1 MGTFSPFPSWHLLC
15 TSLYYLILAPIVA
28 VTIIVHFDISCSYC
42 RLEHVHYYIK
52 LETELFHKYIWAYV
66 TKIMK
71 SKIEDEDFLKPFF
84 LIALCSHASSI
95 IDWSLCKSVGRYS
108 ALLEEI
114 RNSLSKILSF
124 SPLCQVL
131 LRTNISLEQIT
142 LCWLMLNE
150 TTSLNNYKS

>member
-1 MGTFSPFPSWHLLC
+1 MTLTVHISLLLNIGSYC
-15 TSLYYLILAPIVA
+15 GCNS
-28 VTIIVHFDISCSYC
+28 IIVHFDISCSYC

-52 LETELFHKYIWAYV
+52 LETELFHIWAYV
-66 TKIMK
+66 TKILK
-71 SKIEDEDFLKPFF
+71 SKIEDEDFSKLFF

-95 IDWSLCKSVGRYS
+95 IDWSLCKSVRRYS

-114 RNSLSKILSF
+114 RNLLSKILSF

-142 LCWLMLNE
+142 LYWLMLSE
-150 TTSLNNYKS
+150 TTSLNDYKS